1 VNASDIKEFQIPKA
15 PLALQAR
22 FAEFARAA
30 DKSKFE
36 LNRTLDELD
45 AAHKALVRERLG

>member
-1 VNASDIKEFQIPKA
+1 LENFEIPLP
-15 PLALQAR
+15 PLPLQTR

-36 LNRTLDELD
+36 LNRTLDELE
-45 AAHKALVRERLG
+45 ATYKALVRERLG